1 LVVPVFFVIPVVTVV
16 GLAGGLPEPTVDGR
30 TEDVDA
36 AGASALVATVCGAI
50 DAAVPGVEVR
60 AEVEIDGLDEAG
72 AIPGA
77 ERPVDPAPPEP
88 RPTLPEVQAATAS
101 TSVRTPATE

>member
-1 LVVPVFFVIPVVTVV
+1 MAFIVPVALVGTVV
-16 GLAGGLPEPTVDGR
+16 GLAGELPEPTVDGR
-30 TEDVDA
+30 TEDVD
-36 AGASALVATVCGAI
+36 GASALVATACGAI

-77 ERPVDPAPPEP
+77 DRLVDPAPPEP
-88 RPTLPEVQAATAS
+88 RPTLLPEVQAATAS